1 LKPPDRKSS
10 SDSPDT
16 EISPV
21 LLFQT
26 LQGFLPEFIQR
37 MLVVASENA
46 TLTKSSFPQKLE
58 DADHSERVVEF
69 ATPSYLEALLEQ
81 NSYAKYDA
89 ILFCPDT
96 ERPFDFVPYVHIIS
110 KALTPQGWIFWVTRS
125 EPCSAD
131 LLDRLNDVNMELYV
145 IWDAMPS
152 SLVASPQPFSWVR
165 RTRQDEIKGD
175 PVLFHCLAFVPKNY
189 DPLAHARAL
198 LLDGAPGPAF
208 NVLTFVPEVY
218 LENPPVRAAV
228 KAEQALCLLAWD
240 QAASDGLTLPR
251 FHLAQAFFAQATAA
265 DPHCHLAY
273 CVQAEFWHR
282 LGDDYM
288 AARTLRSIQHV
299 APQETTATQ
308 LNTYTSH
315 PAVPTK
321 PWEPPEWN
329 EGTSLPRI
337 LLITDNRPNYGLDV
351 LYAGLFRVLGADH
364 VLEFPHKPTLH
375 GGQPERFADYP
386 CCFCLPGEAVTL
398 EQVCDELRSG
408 RFDLLLFGDV
418 ERTLEREQALQV
430 VRAADRIPVFL
441 LDMLDDFRD
450 NRPEVCDWLQ
460 LKHFAGYFKREM
472 LTCVSYGNGV
482 FPLPFAYPEE
492 RMPTSFPEDRPY
504 LLFWAGQR
512 QFGIRKLAL
521 EYLERRFNV
530 DFSTRYTQA
539 EYVSILQSSHIGL
552 DFSGFGFDTVR
563 YWEVPAHG
571 AMLLAERR
579 PTCIPFDFTDGE
591 SAVFF
596 DDIPDLEKKLLY
608 YGTHKEETIAI
619 AHRGY
624 DHVKRYH
631 TATLRAKHLLGWIAQ
646 TMR

>member
-1 LKPPDRKSS
+1 
-10 SDSPDT
+10 
-16 EISPV
+16 
-21 LLFQT
+21 
-26 LQGFLPEFIQR
+26 
-37 MLVVASENA
+37 MLVVVSGSPTHSQPIISEKIEDVDYCDRTVEFVRIEQVKALPPQRTCPTYDAVLFLLHPEHASDLLEYIPIISN
-46 TLTKSSFPQKLE
+46 TLTPRAWMFWLTS
-58 DADHSERVVEF
+58 
-69 ATPSYLEALLEQ
+69 
-81 NSYAKYDA
+81 
-89 ILFCPDT
+89 T
-96 ERPFDFVPYVHIIS
+96 EVCV
-110 KALTPQGWIFWVTRS
+110 
-125 EPCSAD
+125 AD
-131 LLDRLNDVNMELYV
+131 LPDNLADANMELYAV
-145 IWDAMPS
+145 WDAVPS
-152 SLVASPQPFSWVR
+152 SPDTVPQTVSWIR
-165 RTRQDEIKGD
+165 RTRQDEPADGPI
-175 PVLFHCLAFVPKNY
+175 LFRCFAWVPKHY
-189 DPLAHARAL
+189 DPLTHAREL
-198 LLDGAPGPAF
+198 LLAGAPGPAF
-208 NVLTFVPEVY
+208 NALTFVPDVY

-240 QAASDGLTLPR
+240 QAASDGSTLSR
-251 FHLAQAFFAQATAA
+251 FYLAQAFFAQATAA

-282 LGDDYM
+282 LGDDLM

-299 APQETTATQ
+299 APQETATTQ
-308 LNTYTSH
+308 MNSYAATPLIH
-315 PAVPTK
+315 PRSV
-321 PWEPPEWN
+321 EPPEWN
-329 EGTSLPRI
+329 AGSTLPRI

-351 LYAGLFRVLGADH
+351 LYAGLLCVLGSDH
-364 VLEFPHKPTLH
+364 ILEFPYKPTLH

-386 CCFCLPGEAVTL
+386 CCFHFPGEAATL
-398 EQVCDELRSG
+398 ERLCDELRSG
-408 RFDLLLFGDV
+408 KFDLVLFGDV

-430 VRAADRIPVFL
+430 IRAADRIPVFV

-450 NRPEVCDWLQ
+450 NRPEIMEWLE
-460 LKHFAGYFKREM
+460 LKHIAGYFKREM
-472 LTCVSYGNGV
+472 LACVSYGNGA

-492 RMPTSFPEDRPY
+492 RIPNSFPEDRPY

-539 EYVSILQSSHIGL
+539 EYTRMLQSVRIGL

-579 PTCIPFDFTDGE
+579 PTCIPFNFKDGE

-608 YGTHKEETIAI
+608 YGTHKEETLAI
-619 AHRGY
+619 ARQGY
-624 DHVKRYH
+624 DHLKKYH
-631 TATLRAKHLLGWIAQ
+631 TATLRARHLLGWVAQ